1 MVYQGVP
8 AGLPRV
14 HPGPPG
20 TDPDTLIPLRTGS
33 HGMTDDVVP
42 VTPESSPLHQLFV
55 YERPARR
62 WELLVRIVYWILIGI
77 VLWVYGL
84 IASILAFLQWFVILI
99 LGRRSQGLS
108 EFIRG
113 YLEYYVHVTPYLWF
127 MTDRRPGILPAR
139 VRIYEE
145 GPLPEDKT

>member
-1 MVYQGVP
+1 MPEDVSP
-8 AGLPRV
+8 EALK
-14 HPGPPG
+14 GPQN
-20 TDPDTLIPLRTGS
+20 
-33 HGMTDDVVP
+33 
-42 VTPESSPLHQLFV
+42 QLFV

-84 IASILAFLQWFVILI
+84 IAGILAILQWFVILI
-99 LGRRSQGLS
+99 LGRRSEGLS
-108 EFIRG
+108 DFIRG

-127 MTDRRPGILPAR
+127 MTDRRPAILPVK

-145 GPLPEDKT
+145 GPVAEQKT